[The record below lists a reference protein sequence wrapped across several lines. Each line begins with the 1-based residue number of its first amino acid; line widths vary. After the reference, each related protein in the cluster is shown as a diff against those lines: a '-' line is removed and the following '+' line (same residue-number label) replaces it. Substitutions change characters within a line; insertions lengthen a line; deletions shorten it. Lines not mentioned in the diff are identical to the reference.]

1 MFGLIVASKVILRGK
16 SSLIQPRGTMRSTQ
30 NNNEKKTVLYVDD
43 DEMVL
48 EVGSLML
55 QKLGYSVLTAS
66 EGQEAIEIFKKNAIA
81 IAILDMRMPGMNG
94 YEIFHQLKKIKPK
107 AKILLASGYTGGQS
121 EKGLTSIGFDGFIQ
135 KPFVLKHLSEKI
147 EDILV
152 N

>member
-1 MFGLIVASKVILRGK
+1 MQA
-16 SSLIQPRGTMRSTQ
+16 TQ
-30 NNNEKKTVLYVDD
+30 NNNENKTVLYVDD

-66 EGQEAIEIFKKNAIA
+66 EGQEAIEIFKKNKVA

-94 YEIFHQLKKIKPK
+94 YELYQQLKKINPK
-107 AKILLASGYTGGQS
+107 AKILLASGYTGDQS
-121 EKGLTSIGFDGFIQ
+121 EKGLISIGFDGFIQ

-147 EDILV
+147 KDILV